1 VNVVPKP
8 EYLHENQ
15 KFIDPAKLPTEFDGY
30 PDFWII
36 TVQKLQPV
44 RNCNRDW
51 AVLEDVAVFSDIR
64 EFLKF
69 FGTAARE
76 HEANQDKSMSCD
88 EYMKDI
94 TVCSVCLNV
103 SNSCECELQ
112 NDVVSHTELLFN
124 WCINI
129 IITFLM
135 WLYTFQYVQ
144 TIVKRAIKQRI
155 VRYLTIKLYVPLLSN
170 QQQVTIMGSLNQMR
184 FTPNQKNTL
193 LMFSLIGF
201 AFTGFLVTGF
211 LNRDRKFTKTETPK
225 VVEEVDIQGNVYGT
239 TESQLEKEESQNVWY
254 NPHIETTNFDVPIAS
269 RSLVGLNAHQ
279 LRDAFGRNCVHLN
292 FTALDGT
299 YSCRTGGVMIVGQHC
314 LFNHHVLKE
323 FTKFRVTLVNSD
335 PSNGF
340 SSNIVF
346 DVSTADMSFVIE
358 HDLCM
363 MTIKS
368 IPPYKDIRKF
378 WLTNDVEISHICM
391 LKRQQDANVRVI
403 EVFGACVKKDFP
415 IEALNISVK
424 LLMGPASVPTQ
435 KGDCGSLAI
444 AMCPRG
450 PILCGIHTVGYNN
463 TLGIPIVSLP
473 IIETLIGSLTPAKF
487 IVQAGARPMLG
498 VDDEKVLVPIHH
510 KSIFRYLKDGKANI
524 FGAIPGFRPR
534 PRSKVKPTILCDE
547 VCEYFGT
554 EIKHGKPAMSGWEPW
569 HNNVKEMVK
578 PVVNYD
584 RQILKSCVASY
595 TQDILTGLPAGWE
608 KELLFLSDRATV
620 NGLPGVKFIDRINT
634 STSMGFP
641 WNTTKKSFLE
651 SAPDEIYPEGV
662 DFTPEVWERVRKIEE
677 RYDAGECA
685 YAIFTGHLKD
695 EATPLKKCAIK
706 KTRMFTGGPA
716 DWSLV
721 VRKKLLTFVRLVQ
734 KNIFVFE
741 AAPGVVVQ
749 SMQWTQIYEYLT
761 EHGKDRIIA
770 GDYGKF
776 DKHMIADFIL
786 AAFEVICNIYSKA
799 GFSDEEVRGIM
810 CIGHDVAFPVVNV
823 QGDLVQFFG
832 TNPSGHPLTVIIN
845 SLVNSLYMRY
855 AYAKLN
861 GGSVATF
868 KENVNLLTYGDDNSM
883 GVSEFAPFFTHTN
896 IQKVLGDIG
905 VEYTMADKETE
916 SVPYIN
922 IDNCSFLKRT
932 WRFDE
937 DVGAY
942 LAPLEEASIH
952 RSLTMWVPSGSVD
965 CYKQMVDVVVAAN
978 NEYFFYGRD
987 TFGKHHKFF
996 QSVLST
1002 HPMDKYVTDTTLP
1015 SWDELKDRFWRAS
1028 GVSSMTSTTD

>member
-1 VNVVPKP
+1 
-8 EYLHENQ
+8 
-15 KFIDPAKLPTEFDGY
+15 
-30 PDFWII
+30 
-36 TVQKLQPV
+36 
-44 RNCNRDW
+44 
-51 AVLEDVAVFSDIR
+51 
-64 EFLKF
+64 
-69 FGTAARE
+69 
-76 HEANQDKSMSCD
+76 
-88 EYMKDI
+88 
-94 TVCSVCLNV
+94 
-103 SNSCECELQ
+103 
-112 NDVVSHTELLFN
+112 
-124 WCINI
+124 
-129 IITFLM
+129 
-135 WLYTFQYVQ
+135 
-144 TIVKRAIKQRI
+144 
-155 VRYLTIKLYVPLLSN
+155 
-170 QQQVTIMGSLNQMR
+170 
-184 FTPNQKNTL
+184 
-193 LMFSLIGF
+193 
-201 AFTGFLVTGF
+201 
-211 LNRDRKFTKTETPK
+211 
-225 VVEEVDIQGNVYGT
+225 
-239 TESQLEKEESQNVWY
+239 
-254 NPHIETTNFDVPIAS
+254 
-269 RSLVGLNAHQ
+269 
-279 LRDAFGRNCVHLN
+279 
-292 FTALDGT
+292 
-299 YSCRTGGVMIVGQHC
+299 
-314 LFNHHVLKE
+314 
-323 FTKFRVTLVNSD
+323 
-335 PSNGF
+335 
-340 SSNIVF
+340 
-346 DVSTADMSFVIE
+346 
-358 HDLCM
+358 
-363 MTIKS
+363 
-368 IPPYKDIRKF
+368 
-378 WLTNDVEISHICM
+378 
-391 LKRQQDANVRVI
+391 
-403 EVFGACVKKDFP
+403 
-415 IEALNISVK
+415 
-424 LLMGPASVPTQ
+424 
-435 KGDCGSLAI
+435 
-444 AMCPRG
+444 
-450 PILCGIHTVGYNN
+450 
-463 TLGIPIVSLP
+463 
-473 IIETLIGSLTPAKF
+473 
-487 IVQAGARPMLG
+487 
-498 VDDEKVLVPIHH
+498 
-510 KSIFRYLKDGKANI
+510 
-524 FGAIPGFRPR
+524 
-534 PRSKVKPTILCDE
+534 
-547 VCEYFGT
+547 
-554 EIKHGKPAMSGWEPW
+554 MSGWEPW

-987 TFGKHHKFF
+987 TFEKHHKFF